1 MTLSSHTFL
10 LFCCFVAYPKR
21 SDVVVI
27 THISSPPMFVADPKG
42 NDVVITHI
50 STPLMFA
57 ASPKRS
63 DVVFITHISTPL
75 MFVASPKGN
84 VIITHISS
92 PLMFVAAKGL
102 ARLSPR
108 ACGVIAS
115 RNLSGTILPIRSLF
129 SHVHSENV
137 CGRVHHRGGEDHR
150 GGRKDR
156 PRSRSG
162 QRSHD

>member
-1 MTLSSHTFL
+1 M
-10 LFCCFVAYPKR
+10 FVASPKR

-27 THISSPPMFVADPKG
+27 THISSPLMFVACCKG
-42 NDVVITHI
+42 NDVIITHI
-50 STPLMFA
+50 STPLMFI
-57 ASPKRS
+57 ASPKRND
-63 DVVFITHISTPL
+63 DV
-75 MFVASPKGN
+75 
-84 VIITHISS
+84 ITHISS
-92 PLMFVAAKGL
+92 PPMFVAAKGL

-108 ACGVIAS
+108 ACGAIAS

-137 CGRVHHRGGEDHR
+137 CGRVHHRGGEDHC

>member
-1 MTLSSHTFL
+1 MF
-10 LFCCFVAYPKR
+10 FVVCFKGN
-21 SDVVVI
+21 DVVI

-63 DVVFITHISTPL
+63 DVVVITHIST
-75 MFVASPKGN
+75 
-84 VIITHISS
+84 

-108 ACGVIAS
+108 ACGAIAS